1 MMCLN
6 NVEREKTSA
15 TSGKVGD
22 DMVKNTFE
30 NKGHEAT
37 LEENNFEQWERVLHI
52 ELNSKEMLLLSGPAF
67 PIHIHDL

>member
-37 LEENNFEQWERVLHI
+37 LEENNFE
-52 ELNSKEMLLLSGPAF
+52 
-67 PIHIHDL
+67 